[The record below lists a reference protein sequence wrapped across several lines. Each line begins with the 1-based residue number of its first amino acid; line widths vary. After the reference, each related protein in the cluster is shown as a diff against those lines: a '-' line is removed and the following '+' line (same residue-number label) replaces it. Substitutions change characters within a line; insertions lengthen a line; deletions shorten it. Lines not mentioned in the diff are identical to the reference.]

1 MSAILESLLNG
12 IFLGALYAMIGL
24 GLSIGFGVMNIVNLA
39 HGDFMILAA
48 MMSYGISAWLKIDAI
63 TTVIFVLPLMAVL
76 GYLLQRFVM
85 SRTLG
90 SGPLPPL
97 LVTFGMSIVLQN
109 TMQELF
115 TADTRVL
122 PSSDAL
128 SGGSLGVG
136 GVSIGLLP
144 LLTTVVTLAVF
155 ASLELMLRRTS
166 AGRILRATS
175 DDRSTVRLMGLN
187 DGRVFAYA
195 SALVF
200 ALVGLAAVFYGIRSP
215 FTPASGPERL
225 LFAFEAVV
233 MGGLGS
239 MWGTLLGGIMLGLAQ
254 MLGEYIH
261 TGYGPFTG
269 HVAFFVALLV
279 LPNGLFGRSIK

>member
-1 MSAILESLLNG
+1 MSSLIESALNG

-24 GLSIGFGVMNIVNLA
+24 GLSIGFGVMNVVNLG

-48 MMSYGISAWLKIDAI
+48 MMSFGVSAWLKIDAL
-63 TTVIFVLPLMAVL
+63 TTLVIVVPAMAVL
-76 GYLLQRFVM
+76 GYFLQRFVL

-97 LVTFGMSIVLQN
+97 LTTFGMSIVLQN
-109 TMQELF
+109 VMQEIF

-122 PSSDAL
+122 PSSESL
-128 SGGSLGVG
+128 SGGSIDFR
-136 GVSIGLLP
+136 GVSVGLLP
-144 LLTTVVTLAVF
+144 LLTALVAVGVF
-155 ASLELMLRRTS
+155 VSLELMLRKTS

-175 DDRSTVRLMGLN
+175 DDRSTVRLMGVS
-187 DGRVFAYA
+187 DGKVFAYA

-200 ALVGLAAVFYGIRSP
+200 ALIALAAVFYGVRAP
-215 FTPASGPERL
+215 FTPTSGPERL

-239 MWGTLLGGIMLGLAQ
+239 MWGTLLGGVVLGLAQ
-254 MLGEYIH
+254 MLGEYLH
-261 TGYGPFTG
+261 TGYGPFAG
-269 HVAFFVALLV
+269 HVAFFVALLA
-279 LPNGLFGRSIK
+279 LPNGIFGRSAK